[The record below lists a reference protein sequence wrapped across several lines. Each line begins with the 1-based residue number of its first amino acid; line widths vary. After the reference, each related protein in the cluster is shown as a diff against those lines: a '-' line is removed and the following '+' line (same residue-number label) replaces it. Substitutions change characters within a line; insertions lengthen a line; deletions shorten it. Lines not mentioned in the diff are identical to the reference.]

1 MRHVHAMIVQLEQN
15 RTNHFL
21 DIILDAFHSFI
32 HSSRFVVFYRTSQ
45 ETPQIVVSNVFVNTK
60 LEESRL

>member
-15 RTNHFL
+15 GTNDFL

-32 HSSRFVVFYRTSQ
+32 HSLLSRFVVFYRTSQ
-45 ETPQIVVSNVFVNTK
+45 ETPQIVV
-60 LEESRL
+60 